1 MDDETEKGIRESKS
15 RIGYSDYSL
24 KEMIFFLV
32 GRIAL
37 FIILLPFVILPL
49 LFLYKIGMP
58 LIIIEIILL
67 LEFLLIGYLAVFINE
82 D

>member
-32 GRIAL
+32 RRIAL
-37 FIILLPFVILPL
+37 LIILLPFVILPL